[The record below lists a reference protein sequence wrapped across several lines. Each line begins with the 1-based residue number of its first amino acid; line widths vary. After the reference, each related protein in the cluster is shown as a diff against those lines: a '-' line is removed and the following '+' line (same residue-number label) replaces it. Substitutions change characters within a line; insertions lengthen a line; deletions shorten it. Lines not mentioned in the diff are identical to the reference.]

1 MIRAVPGQPSSQA
14 EDSLETVGNLRLWRS
29 VFNLSFSIKSSSYKQ
44 ERRLSSMFQRTRT
57 IATLGLLVMMALTTF
72 AQRPR
77 MSNDDA
83 SKPETATTPPAP
95 APQTVK
101 AKYEGGVFGYPKKL
115 NGTLT
120 FDDTNQ
126 RLLFRNEQQKEVL
139 FVPYNALTGA
149 YGDTH
154 SVQPKA
160 ASIGSHVPY
169 VGYPIGLI
177 KTKVRYLTIQYND
190 PDSKASGVTSFR
202 LENKDLLDS
211 VLNTLAN
218 KAGLTRRGEVFIKK
232 KE

>member
-1 MIRAVPGQPSSQA
+1 
-14 EDSLETVGNLRLWRS
+14 
-29 VFNLSFSIKSSSYKQ
+29 
-44 ERRLSSMFQRTRT
+44 MFQRSRAFTT
-57 IATLGLLVMMALTTF
+57 VVLLVMMALAAF

-77 MSNDDA
+77 MSNDA
-83 SKPETATTPPAP
+83 ESKPETATTPPAP

-101 AKYEGGVFGYPKKL
+101 AKYEGGVFVYPKKL
-115 NGTLT
+115 DGTLT

-126 RLLFRNEQQKEVL
+126 RLLFRNDKQKEVL

-154 SVQPKA
+154 SVRPA
-160 ASIGSHVPY
+160 AATVASHIPLY
-169 VGYPIGLI
+169 GIPAGFI
-177 KTKVRYLTIQYND
+177 KTKVRYLTLQYND
-190 PDSKASGVTSFR
+190 PDSKAAGVTSFR

-218 KAGLTRRGEVFIKK
+218 KAGLTKRGEVFIKK

>member
-1 MIRAVPGQPSSQA
+1 
-14 EDSLETVGNLRLWRS
+14 
-29 VFNLSFSIKSSSYKQ
+29 
-44 ERRLSSMFQRTRT
+44 
-57 IATLGLLVMMALTTF
+57 MALTAF

-83 SKPETATTPPAP
+83 TKPETAPTPQAP
-95 APQTVK
+95 APQTVN
-101 AKYEGGVFGYPKKL
+101 AKYEGGVFGYPNKL

-120 FDDTNQ
+120 FDDANQ
-126 RLLFRNEQQKEVL
+126 RLLFRNEKQKEVL

-154 SVQPKA
+154 SVRPA
-160 ASIGSHVPY
+160 AATIASAVPY
-169 VGYPIGLI
+169 GFPAGFI

-211 VLNTLAN
+211 VLNALAN
-218 KAGLTRRGEVFIKK
+218 KAGLTKRGEVFIKK

>member
-1 MIRAVPGQPSSQA
+1 
-14 EDSLETVGNLRLWRS
+14 
-29 VFNLSFSIKSSSYKQ
+29 
-44 ERRLSSMFQRTRT
+44 MFQRSRT
-57 IATLGLLVMMALTTF
+57 ITTLGLLLMTALTAS

-115 NGTLT
+115 DGTLT
-120 FDDTNQ
+120 FDDVNQ
-126 RLLFRNEQQKEVL
+126 RLLFRNEKQKEVL

-154 SVQPKA
+154 SVRPA
-160 ASIGSHVPY
+160 AATVASNIPSIYALPAHF
-169 VGYPIGLI
+169 I
-177 KTKVRYLTIQYND
+177 KTKVRYLTLQYND
-190 PDSKASGVTSFR
+190 PDSKAAGVTSFR

-218 KAGLTRRGEVFIKK
+218 KAGLTKRGEVFIRK

>member
-1 MIRAVPGQPSSQA
+1 
-14 EDSLETVGNLRLWRS
+14 
-29 VFNLSFSIKSSSYKQ
+29 
-44 ERRLSSMFQRTRT
+44 MFKRTRT
-57 IATLGLLVMMALTTF
+57 ITTLGLSVTMALTAF

-83 SKPETATTPPAP
+83 SKPKTTTPPPAP

-101 AKYEGGVFGYPKKL
+101 AKYEGGVFGYRKKL
-115 NGTLT
+115 DGTLT

-139 FVPYNALTGA
+139 FIPYNALTGA
-149 YGDTH
+149 YADSH
-154 SVQPKA
+154 AVRPRA
-160 ASIGSHVPY
+160 ASIGSNVPY
-169 VGYPIGLI
+169 VGFPIGFI
-177 KTKVRYLTIQYND
+177 KTKVRYLTLQYND
-190 PDSKASGVTSFR
+190 PDSKAAGVTSFR

-218 KAGLTRRGEVFIKK
+218 KAGLTKRGEVFIKK

>member
-1 MIRAVPGQPSSQA
+1 
-14 EDSLETVGNLRLWRS
+14 
-29 VFNLSFSIKSSSYKQ
+29 
-44 ERRLSSMFQRTRT
+44 MFQRTIT
-57 IATLGLLVMMALTTF
+57 TLGLLLMMALTAS

-83 SKPETATTPPAP
+83 SKPETVATPPAQ

-115 NGTLT
+115 DGTLT

-126 RLLFRNEQQKEVL
+126 RLLFRNEKQKEVL

-154 SVQPKA
+154 SVRPA
-160 ASIGSHVPY
+160 AATVASHVPLY
-169 VGYPIGLI
+169 GLPAGFI
-177 KTKVRYLTIQYND
+177 KTKVRYLTLQYND
-190 PDSKASGVTSFR
+190 PDSKAAGVTSFR

-211 VLNTLAN
+211 VLTTLAN
-218 KAGLTRRGEVFIKK
+218 KAGLTKRGEVFIKK

>member
-1 MIRAVPGQPSSQA
+1 
-14 EDSLETVGNLRLWRS
+14 
-29 VFNLSFSIKSSSYKQ
+29 
-44 ERRLSSMFQRTRT
+44 MFQRSRT
-57 IATLGLLVMMALTTF
+57 ITTLGLLLMTALTAS

-115 NGTLT
+115 DGTLT
-120 FDDTNQ
+120 FDDVNQ
-126 RLLFRNEQQKEVL
+126 RLLFRNEKQKEVL

-154 SVQPKA
+154 SVRPA
-160 ASIGSHVPY
+160 AATVASNIPSIYALPAHF
-169 VGYPIGLI
+169 I
-177 KTKVRYLTIQYND
+177 KTKVRYLTLQYND

-218 KAGLTRRGEVFIKK
+218 KAGLTKRGEVFIRK